1 VVYVHAVETSLR
13 RVKKEVRIMKLK
25 KKDLK
30 TISKALIGLSVVAV
44 LAAGWGFLVSDIWLA
59 STQWL
64 LVAAV
69 LAAFGLYAKMEG

>member
-1 VVYVHAVETSLR
+1 MA
-13 RVKKEVRIMKLK
+13 

-30 TISKALIGLSVVAV
+30 MISQVLIGGALLSVL
-44 LAAGWGFLVSDIWLA
+44 LAGLGYMGTDIWLA

-69 LAAFGLYAKMEG
+69 LALFGVYTKMNG